1 MSHYSISNEAIE
13 DVVKF
18 HQYLIDQNGLS
29 VSEDFIEGIF
39 NKFQLLAEFSGI
51 GRSRNEISKDLL
63 SFPDVKF
70 NQNIYYEKSAGGIHV
85 IRVLGGRQDHLSI
98 LK

>member
-1 MSHYSISNEAIE
+1 MAHYSISNEALDDIMR
-13 DVVKF
+13 F

-39 NKFQLLAEFSGI
+39 NKFQLLADFPDM
-51 GRSRNEISKDLL
+51 GRNRNEISKVLL

-70 NQNIYYEKSAGGIHV
+70 NQNISYEKSTGGIQV
-85 IRVLGGRQDHLSI
+85 MRMLGGRQDHLGI